1 LASLHVATSFLE
13 LFVRDLLIYNSLRD
27 LGTADKNNVT
37 NLLTRII
44 HQPEKLAKEGTL
56 GLRMILRPVVSQEH
70 RDPKTSASGLP
81 GTAQIGLIVALRRT
95 SSWQP
100 FGASDQLVALAPVT
114 LFTALYRTG

>member
-1 LASLHVATSFLE
+1 MSYIGHLNKAGPA
-13 LFVRDLLIYNSLRD
+13 DLN
-27 LGTADKNNVT
+27 GA
-37 NLLTRII
+37 NLSRII

-70 RDPKTSASGLP
+70 RDLKTSASGLP

-100 FGASDQLVALAPVT
+100 FGAYNQLVALEPVT
-114 LFTALYRTG
+114 RFTALYRTG

>member
-1 LASLHVATSFLE
+1 M
-13 LFVRDLLIYNSLRD
+13 
-27 LGTADKNNVT
+27 
-37 NLLTRII
+37 LLTRII

-70 RDPKTSASGLP
+70 RDLKTSASGLP

-100 FGASDQLVALAPVT
+100 FGAYNQLVALEPVT
-114 LFTALYRTG
+114 RFTALYRTG

>member
-1 LASLHVATSFLE
+1 MDSFAPKSGLFHRNRCKAKVLHQKS
-13 LFVRDLLIYNSLRD
+13 I
-27 LGTADKNNVT
+27 
-37 NLLTRII
+37 TRII

-100 FGASDQLVALAPVT
+100 FGAYNQLFALEPVT

>member
-1 LASLHVATSFLE
+1 VTTSSFETLPDRPSARRLKNLCGSLA
-13 LFVRDLLIYNSLRD
+13 
-27 LGTADKNNVT
+27 
-37 NLLTRII
+37 RII

-100 FGASDQLVALAPVT
+100 FGAYNQLVALEPVT